1 MFFSKS
7 NNKLNTKNITTQK
20 LVLSPLKRS
29 KFLLLFEI
37 NLMLALILALCY
49 SVFYYWY
56 DADLDLIVNNLCKK
70 VASDQIV
77 TIEKLQNK
85 LAKTELSY
93 QVELSTREQLE
104 AEIKVIS
111 EKLKEAQLELDF
123 VRGNNPN

>member
-20 LVLSPLKRS
+20 LVLSPLKRN

-37 NLMLALILALCY
+37 NLMLSLILALCY

-56 DADLDLIVNNLCKK
+56 DADLDLIVNSLCKK
-70 VASDQIV
+70 VASDQTV

-123 VRGNNPN
+123 VRGNPN